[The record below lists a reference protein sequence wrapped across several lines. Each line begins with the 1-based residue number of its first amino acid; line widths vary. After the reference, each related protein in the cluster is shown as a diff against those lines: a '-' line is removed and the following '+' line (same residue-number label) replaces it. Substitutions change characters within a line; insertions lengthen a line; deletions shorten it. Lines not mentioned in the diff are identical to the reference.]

1 MGETERLADF
11 LKNSVLFQNLP
22 ESDLKKISLK
32 FDIVDLG
39 MGETLFYEKDPSNDM
54 YIVLHGKVK
63 ASLFDEQGNELVL
76 AELGPGEFIGEMGM
90 VDQLPRSA
98 TVLASEPSKLA
109 RLGREAF
116 FKIVRDNP
124 DIAIN
129 VIKALVARLRRA
141 DDMIEALAFR
151 NVESRIVKLL
161 LDVAKAKGVEENGM
175 FRIRKM
181 THKDIASRIGSSR
194 EAVTKAI
201 KALTFKKVIMDSGN
215 FWLISPTAEED
226 IDP

>member
-11 LKNSVLFQNLP
+11 LKNSVLFQNLS
-22 ESDLKKISLK
+22 ENDLKKISLK
-32 FDIVDLG
+32 FDIVELG

-161 LDVAKAKGVEENGM
+161 LDVAKAKGVKENGM

-201 KALTFKKVIMDSGN
+201 KALTFKKVIVDSGN